1 MELRMVVAPTSTPVS
16 SISLSAGALGHL
28 FLEVFLAGEIF
39 PAELSEHIVVFGGL
53 SDLLEA
59 AEADHALDMVPPV
72 ARLFLWLSENCETRF
87 VTSS

>member
-1 MELRMVVAPTSTPVS
+1 MVLFSCYVFYGKFQNGGV
-16 SISLSAGALGHL
+16 AGALGHL

-39 PAELSEHIVVFGGL
+39 PAELSEHIVVFRGL